1 MVQEVESV
9 QATPEPQALTMK
21 ALLEAGTHFGH
32 PTRRWNPRMKS
43 YIFTQRN
50 GIHIIDLQQTLR
62 LVERACTFVTELAA
76 KGGTVLF
83 VGTKKQAQESIA
95 MEAQRC
101 GMHYVNQRWLGGTFT
116 NLLTIQS
123 RIGYMKDLEKQE
135 EEGKFALLP
144 KKEVLKLGEKMARL
158 HKYFTGVRDMGG
170 LPDALFVVDMVK
182 ERIAVAEARRV
193 GVPIIGLM
201 DTDADPNMVD
211 YVIPG
216 NDDAIRSVRLMCVQ
230 IANACLEGRRRF
242 EEAQVQAQAEAEAEA
257 AAEEEESRAAA
268 EAEEEPQDPVEPV
281 SADED
286 VTSEE
291 V

>member
-9 QATPEPQALTMK
+9 QAAPEPQALTMK

-62 LVERACTFVTELAA
+62 LVERACNFVIELTA

-101 GMHYVNQRWLGGTFT
+101 DMPYVNQRWLGGTFT
-116 NLLTIQS
+116 NLPTIQT
-123 RIGYMKDLEKQE
+123 RISYMKDLERQE

-201 DTDADPNMVD
+201 DTDADPGLVD

-216 NDDAIRSVRLMCVQ
+216 NDDAIRSVRLMCAQ
-230 IANACLEGRRRF
+230 IADACLEGRRRF
-242 EEAQVQAQAEAEAEA
+242 EEAQSQAQAEAEAEA
-257 AAEEEESRAAA
+257 AAEEEEAEAAA
-268 EAEEEPQDPVEPV
+268 EEPQDSVEPV

>member
-9 QATPEPQALTMK
+9 QAAPEPQALTMK

-62 LVERACTFVTELAA
+62 LVERACNFVIELAA

-101 GMHYVNQRWLGGTFT
+101 DMPYVNQRWLGGTFT
-116 NLLTIQS
+116 NLPTIQT
-123 RIGYMKDLEKQE
+123 RISYMKDLERQE

-201 DTDADPNMVD
+201 DTDADPGLVD

-216 NDDAIRSVRLMCVQ
+216 NDDAIRSVRLMCAQ
-230 IANACLEGRRRF
+230 IADACLEGRRRF
-242 EEAQVQAQAEAEAEA
+242 EEAQSQAQAEAEAEA
-257 AAEEEESRAAA
+257 AAEEEEAEAAA
-268 EAEEEPQDPVEPV
+268 EEPQDSVEPV

>member
-1 MVQEVESV
+1 
-9 QATPEPQALTMK
+9 
-21 ALLEAGTHFGH
+21 
-32 PTRRWNPRMKS
+32 MKS

-62 LVERACTFVTELAA
+62 LVERACNFVIELTA

-101 GMHYVNQRWLGGTFT
+101 DMPYVNQRWLGGTFT
-116 NLLTIQS
+116 NLPTIQT
-123 RIGYMKDLEKQE
+123 RISYMKDLERQE

-201 DTDADPNMVD
+201 DTDADPGLVD

-216 NDDAIRSVRLMCVQ
+216 NDDAIRSVRLMCAQ
-230 IANACLEGRRRF
+230 IADACLEGRRRF
-242 EEAQVQAQAEAEAEA
+242 EEAQSQAQAEAEAEA
-257 AAEEEESRAAA
+257 AAEEEEAEAAA
-268 EAEEEPQDPVEPV
+268 EEPQD
-281 SADED
+281 SAETGPTDED

>member
-62 LVERACTFVTELAA
+62 LVERACNFVIELAA

-101 GMHYVNQRWLGGTFT
+101 DMPYVNQRWLGGTFT
-116 NLLTIQS
+116 NLITIQT
-123 RIGYMKDLEKQE
+123 RIAYMKDLEKQE

-170 LPDALFVVDMVK
+170 LPDALFIVDMVK
-182 ERIAVAEARRV
+182 EKIAVAEARRV

-201 DTDADPNMVD
+201 DTDADPNLVD

-230 IANACLEGRRRF
+230 IADACLEGRRRF
-242 EEAQVQAQAEAEAEA
+242 EEAQAQAQAEAEAEA
-257 AAEEEESRAAA
+257 AAEKEESEA
-268 EAEEEPQDPVEPV
+268 AEEEPQDPVEPV